1 MRIKEENLWS
11 GRSLLDWTGLDQN
24 LSLICVCFNQ
34 KHSSSAGKDQTS
46 FLGAGIT
53 QKMMIGVDSLKSA
66 DTNISEKRYTANPS
80 DVIETYNRKKVHF
93 VCEQNINTHY
103 VDF

>member
-1 MRIKEENLWS
+1 
-11 GRSLLDWTGLDQN
+11 
-24 LSLICVCFNQ
+24 
-34 KHSSSAGKDQTS
+34 
-46 FLGAGIT
+46 
-53 QKMMIGVDSLKSA
+53 MMIGVDSLKSA

-93 VCEQNINTHY
+93 VCEQNTNTHY